1 MFMESS
7 ESFSSL
13 DEEDELGIRCIRYVI
28 CGEKNISLLMQKS
41 RESTVS
47 LVVVEKFFPCRHIL

>member
-13 DEEDELGIRCIRYVI
+13 DEEDELCIRYVI

-47 LVVVEKFFPCRHIL
+47 LVVVEKFFSCRHIL